1 MEMILGIGI
10 LAMKKYKVG
19 VIMILYLCSA
29 ITDERF
35 SEYLKTGKI
44 KNGHQAQKFNSL
56 IIKGLANYSD
66 VSVVAN
72 PPYCSGQEE
81 CKTCED
87 KIENIRYICLG
98 NNQIKLHKLMNFREM
113 YHYAKQ
119 FCTKERPE
127 AIICDAINPLAS
139 LNALIMSRRYGIST
153 VAIVT
158 DIPEYMD
165 AGRENIFTKITSVL
179 LKKYDAYV
187 LLTEAMNNLVNK
199 KGRPYI
205 IMEGS
210 CDISELEKDDLKE
223 KINSRFVC
231 VYTGSLSGGTG
242 IETLVDAFCKIDKN
256 IAELHIY
263 GSGVLVNRIKQ
274 VGNKSSNIIYKG
286 NVSNREAVKAQK
298 SADLLINPRPVDIL
312 YGNVSFPSKIMEYMA
327 SGTPVLTTRLPGIP
341 KEYFNYVYTIEDDTS
356 DGIVEAIYKIM
367 NVVGESR
374 KQLGMQARQYVL
386 ENKNNII
393 QASRIYELARK
404 ARCH

>member
-1 MEMILGIGI
+1 
-10 LAMKKYKVG
+10 
-19 VIMILYLCSA
+19 MILYLCSA
-29 ITDERF
+29 IADKRF
-35 SEYLKTGKI
+35 SEYLEIGKI

-72 PPYCSGQEE
+72 PPYCSGREV

-87 KIENIRYICLG
+87 KIENIQYICLG

-113 YHYAKQ
+113 YHYAKG

-139 LNALIMSRRYGIST
+139 LNALIMGRRYGVST

-165 AGRENIFTKITSVL
+165 AGRENIFTRVTSVL
-179 LKKYDAYV
+179 LKHYDAYV

-210 CDISELEKDDLKE
+210 CDISETEKDDSKE
-223 KINSRFVC
+223 KNNPRFVC
-231 VYTGSLSGGTG
+231 VYTGSLSEGTG
-242 IETLVDAFCKIDKN
+242 IETLVEAFCKIDKN

-263 GSGVLVNRIKQ
+263 GSGVLADRIEQ
-274 VGNKSSNIIYKG
+274 VGNEFSNIIYKG
-286 NVSNREAVKAQK
+286 NVSNRESVNAQK
-298 SADLLINPRPVDIL
+298 SADLLINPRPVNIS
-312 YGNVSFPSKIMEYMA
+312 YGNVSFPSKIMEYMV

-341 KEYFNYVYTIEDDTS
+341 KEYFQYVYTIEDDTS
-356 DGIVEAIYKIM
+356 DGIAEAIYKIM
-367 NVVGESR
+367 NTVQESR

-393 QASRIYELARK
+393 QARRIYELARK
-404 ARCH
+404 TKCH